1 MENTWQYRGTE
12 PIKIKRYLQS
22 LGMGHRLFNDIK
34 NGAGELLV
42 DHRPVRPTTKILP
55 NQPLTI
61 KVAPEMADPTVQV
74 SHGPLQIAYE
84 DANWLVIDKPAGLA
98 SVPGPTEQAD
108 TALNRV
114 KGYLVAQKSVDLRPH
129 LITRLD
135 RFTSGLLLVAKHR
148 VASSMISQQVE
159 QHQVKKE
166 YLALVSG
173 HLPAEHGLIDQPIL
187 RVANQ
192 AARVVDPAGQAAK
205 TEYWVEQTTA
215 THSLVRLR
223 LHSGRTHQIRV
234 HLSWLGNPLVGDHL
248 YGGELDRLAH
258 QALHATALS
267 FIDPFTQAEINLTSP
282 LPPALQTLW
291 TQLA

>member
-34 NGAGELLV
+34 NGAGEFLV

-55 NQPLTI
+55 NQPLTV
-61 KVAPEMADPTVQV
+61 KVTPERPDPTVQV
-74 SHGPLQIAYE
+74 SDGPLQIAYE

-173 HLPAEHGLIDQPIL
+173 HLPADHGMIDQPIL

-205 TEYWVEQTTA
+205 TEYWVEQATA

-248 YGGELDRLAH
+248 YGGELDRLDH
-258 QALHATALS
+258 QALHATTLS
-267 FIDPFTQAEINLTSP
+267 FIDPFTQAEVNLISP
-282 LPPALQTLW
+282 LPSALQTLC
-291 TQLA
+291 

>member
-1 MENTWQYRGTE
+1 M
-12 PIKIKRYLQS
+12 
-22 LGMGHRLFNDIK
+22 
-34 NGAGELLV
+34 
-42 DHRPVRPTTKILP
+42 
-55 NQPLTI
+55 
-61 KVAPEMADPTVQV
+61 
-74 SHGPLQIAYE
+74 
-84 DANWLVIDKPAGLA
+84 IDKPAGLA

-173 HLPAEHGLIDQPIL
+173 HLPADHGMIDQPIL

-205 TEYWVEQTTA
+205 TEYWVEQATA

-248 YGGELDRLAH
+248 YGGELDRLDH
-258 QALHATALS
+258 QALHATTLS
-267 FIDPFTQAEINLTSP
+267 FIDPFTQAEVNLISP
-282 LPPALQTLW
+282 LPSALQTLW
-291 TQLA
+291 DQLA